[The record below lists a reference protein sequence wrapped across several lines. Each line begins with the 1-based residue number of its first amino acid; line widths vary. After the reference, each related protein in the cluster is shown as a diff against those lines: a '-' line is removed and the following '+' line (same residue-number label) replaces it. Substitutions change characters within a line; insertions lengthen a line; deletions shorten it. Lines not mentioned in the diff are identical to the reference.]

1 VATKVLFVCL
11 GNICRS
17 PTAHGVMETKVQQQ
31 RLDGRIS
38 VDSAGTSDWHIGRAP
53 DSRSIACARTSG
65 YELGEQ
71 RARQVSSDDFNE
83 FDYILAMDKNNL
95 AELHKIA
102 PEDFSGHLGLFL
114 DVLPDQPLREMPDP
128 YHSDADGFRLVL
140 SLAEEACD
148 AWIERI
154 LAPQARA

>member
-1 VATKVLFVCL
+1 MITKVLFVCL

-17 PTAHGVMETKVQQQ
+17 PTAHGVMERKLQQL
-31 RLDGRIS
+31 RLDGRIT

-53 DSRSIACARTSG
+53 DSRSIACARSAG

-71 RARQVSSDDFNE
+71 RARQVSPDDFSE
-83 FDYILAMDKNNL
+83 FAYILAMDAKNL
-95 AELHKIA
+95 EELRQMA
-102 PEDFSGHLGLFL
+102 PEEFTGHLGLFL
-114 DVLPDQPLREMPDP
+114 DVLTEQPLREMPDP

-140 SLAEEACD
+140 SLAEQACD

-154 LAPQARA
+154 LTPQA